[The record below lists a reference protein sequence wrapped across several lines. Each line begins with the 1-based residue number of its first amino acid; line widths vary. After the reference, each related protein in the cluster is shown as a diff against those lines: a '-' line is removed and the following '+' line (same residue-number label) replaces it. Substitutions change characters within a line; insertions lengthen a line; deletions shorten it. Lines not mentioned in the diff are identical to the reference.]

1 MDDFRIIL
9 IVVGLLSIVG
19 LLAHGLWSIRRQQ
32 PRKMKA
38 RPLQPL
44 DKESSRDSQGF
55 DPDGVGTVRTIS
67 TKEPDLELPKEPM
80 MSTEPALAAEPEPK
94 VVAEPAP
101 DKAEP
106 AARREPAISADPKVQ
121 PPEMA
126 ESKQT
131 EPELTKPD
139 PVKAKPPAAKAEKV
153 EPQMKPEPKVVDPLL
168 SPEEVVAPEPQEPEG
183 GLVTSPEDVLVM
195 HVVAKEGNSLQGA
208 ELLHNF
214 LTLGMKFG
222 EMNIFHRHQDSAG
235 RGPVMYSLANMM
247 NPGTF
252 DPDTMEQFETE
263 GVSLFMTLPN
273 QCDETV
279 GFSMMM
285 GAAQALADMHGAIV
299 LNDQHKE
306 WDDFSKDRYMARIQ
320 KFENQ
325 PA

>member
-44 DKESSRDSQGF
+44 DNDASRDSQGF
-55 DPDGVGTVRTIS
+55 DPDGVGQVRTIS
-67 TKEPDLELPKEPM
+67 TKEPELELPKEPM
-80 MSTEPALAAEPEPK
+80 MSTEPALSAEPEPK
-94 VVAEPAP
+94 MFAEPTP
-101 DKAEP
+101 EKEEP
-106 AARREPAISADPKVQ
+106 AQRQEPALS
-121 PPEMA
+121 
-126 ESKQT
+126 S
-131 EPELTKPD
+131 EPEPKEPEIQEPTLSEAPLAEVKPLEE
-139 PVKAKPPAAKAEKV
+139 PQAPKAEKV
-153 EPQMKPEPKVVDPLL
+153 EPQLKPEPKAVDPLL

-195 HVVAKEGNSLQGA
+195 HVVAKEGESLQGA

-252 DPDTMEQFETE
+252 DPDTMEQFETQ

-299 LNDQHKE
+299 LNDSHKE

-325 PA
+325 PI

>member
-44 DKESSRDSQGF
+44 DNESSRDSQGF

-67 TKEPDLELPKEPM
+67 TKEPEPELPKEPI
-80 MSTEPALAAEPEPK
+80 MSTEPALAKEPEPK
-94 VVAEPAP
+94 MFTEPAPAKAEPAP
-101 DKAEP
+101 
-106 AARREPAISADPKVQ
+106 RQEPAISPEPKAEEPKIQEPTLAEPEAIEEQ
-121 PPEMA
+121 PQLP
-126 ESKQT
+126 ESK
-131 EPELTKPD
+131 
-139 PVKAKPPAAKAEKV
+139 KV
-153 EPQMKPEPKVVDPLL
+153 EPQLKPEPKVVDPLL
-168 SPEEVVAPEPQEPEG
+168 SPEEVTAPEPQEPEG

-195 HVVAKEGNSLQGA
+195 HVVAKEGESLQGA

-222 EMNIFHRHQDSAG
+222 EMNIFHRHQDTAG

-252 DPDTMEQFETE
+252 DPDTMEQFETQ